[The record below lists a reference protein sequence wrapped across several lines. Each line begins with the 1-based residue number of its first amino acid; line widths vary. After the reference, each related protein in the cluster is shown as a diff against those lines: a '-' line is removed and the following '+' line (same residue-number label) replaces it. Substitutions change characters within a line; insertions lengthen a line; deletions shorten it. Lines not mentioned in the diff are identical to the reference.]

1 MDHYFPN
8 GTATHQYSLFSD
20 KTMCQEDV
28 NIPMK
33 LYCVFSLKGERKSP
47 KSPHSW
53 RPEPFEAGAV
63 GAVEWPIW
71 AQLRYY
77 VYSSIRFQID
87 NWIIF
92 SIPWCTIIL
101 RSKLICIYIYIYIHV
116 YIQLIL
122 HDLLITYHSVIS
134 TFAFLYR
141 TSMTHFR
148 IYIYMCCFVLCLL
161 YSVYIYT
168 YTRYNISVIV
178 CTYDTYT

>member
-101 RSKLICIYIYIYIHV
+101 RSKLICIYIYIYMCIFNW
-116 YIQLIL
+116 YCMIWSSLIIL
-122 HDLLITYHSVIS
+122 GYQHLPFFIVQVWHILEYTS
-134 TFAFLYR
+134 T
-141 TSMTHFR
+141 
-148 IYIYMCCFVLCLL
+148 CVVLFCA
-161 YSVYIYT
+161 YYTVYIYT
-168 YTRYNISVIV
+168 HTLGII
-178 CTYDTYT
+178 